1 MAIYYRSRRRKRTRP
16 IFLLLAAGTFAV
28 GLWWTFLR
36 GEASGPVAAQLALTP
51 QPHLTTN
58 RPDLQPTRR
67 IDSRVSEKGD
77 SGSPV
82 ESTAPKG
89 PTGQKAESLIEAGKQ
104 ALERGDLITARTHL
118 SEALRLGVKDSQLPL
133 IRAELTKIGAETIL
147 SGRILTDD
155 PLVARYIIKPGDTLG
170 KVAKIH
176 KVSPELIAHING
188 IVDMNRIRAGQTIK
202 VVNGPFD
209 AVVYKRDHVLE
220 VYMGSTLVKH
230 FSVGL
235 GADDGTP
242 TGEWRVGTKL
252 VNPTYY
258 PPRGG
263 RIVSADDP
271 NNPLGDRWIGLIGLS
286 GEAAGQERY
295 GIHGTIEPDS
305 IGRDVSLG
313 CVRMHN
319 EDVAT
324 LYTYLVEKH
333 SKITIRN

>member
-1 MAIYYRSRRRKRTRP
+1 MAIYYRSRRRKRTKP
-16 IFLLLAAGTFAV
+16 IMLVLAAGTFAV
-28 GLWWTFLR
+28 GIWWMFLR
-36 GEASGPVAAQLALTP
+36 GEAPAPVAGELALTT

-58 RPDLQPTRR
+58 RPDSPPARR
-67 IDSRVSEKGD
+67 IDPLVSEKGD

-82 ESTAPKG
+82 GSTAAKG
-89 PTGQKAESLIEAGKQ
+89 PTGKKAEALIEAGKQ
-104 ALERGDLITARTHL
+104 ALEHGDLITARTHL

-133 IRAELTKIGAETIL
+133 IRAELTRIGAETIL
-147 SGRILTDD
+147 SARVLADD

-170 KVAKIH
+170 KVAKTH

-202 VVNGPFD
+202 VVNGPFH
-209 AVVYKRDHVLE
+209 AVVYKRDRVLE

-263 RIVSADDP
+263 KIISADDP
-271 NNPLGDRWIGLIGLS
+271 KNPLGERWIGMVGAS
-286 GEAAGQERY
+286 GEAVGQERY

-305 IGRDVSLG
+305 IGRNVSLG
-313 CVRMHN
+313 CIRMYN
-319 EDVAT
+319 EDVAM

-333 SKITIRN
+333 SKITVRN